1 MSDKTHYR
9 KVFKSDHLGAA
20 DLEEMTEDGKK
31 LIFKIKEVKQYLINP
46 LDKNSGVIVAGRK
59 ISGNICYFHEDIKPL
74 VLNSTNSKQVSKFAQ
89 SKFVEDWANLTIE
102 LFIDANVKLKGE
114 IVGGVRI
121 RPKQPII
128 KKPELTPEHKRWD
141 EAKEAVK
148 NGNIDGVI
156 SRFDL
161 SPENLLKIQ
170 ENDI

>member
-31 LIFKIKEVKQYLINP
+31 LIFTIREVKQEYGA
-46 LDKNSGVIVAGRK
+46 KVAGRK
-59 ISGNICYFHEDIKPL
+59 IDANIAYFKEGIKPL

-121 RPKQPII
+121 RPTQPII
-128 KKPELTPEHKRWD
+128 KKPELTPDHNRWD

-148 NGNIDGVI
+148 NGNLDGVV

-170 ENDI
+170 GK